1 MFSVLGAPLF
11 RRAETDGTPVMVVLL
26 GEREAVMPLR
36 SLQAEFDIDDE
47 SADGEMLA
55 LIAGALDFVT
65 GLRLGDKLPAEV
77 LSGKA
82 SWQPDPA
89 HLRLAGAR
97 LRLQLVGW
105 LTAGTAPAGADLAP
119 DHLLHAEDD
128 PAVRQRIQEAFD
140 RAAAELGLPDKAAV
154 VRLVENLAEELAF
167 IEALRDRLLRRVT
180 LMTAKIKRF
189 ACASRRDGTPMET
202 QTQVRR
208 LAAEALRQIGRRFE
222 ELDAQTGEV
231 MSALR
236 NADSQR
242 AFIRSNRDWLYR
254 SLRAWEPIL
263 GEWDKVEDE
272 CPRGLLPR
280 TYRFLAPRFMS
291 VTEWVSQTR
300 PPAAKEQVR
309 RMEW

>member
-1 MFSVLGAPLF
+1 MLGAPLF

-55 LIAGALDFVT
+55 LIAGALDFVA
-65 GLRLGDKLPAEV
+65 GLRLGDPLPAEV

-89 HLRLAGAR
+89 HLRLASAR

-128 PAVRQRIQEAFD
+128 PTVRQRIQEAFD
-140 RAAAELGLPDKAAV
+140 RAAEELGLPDKAAV

-180 LMTAKIKRF
+180 LMTAKIERF

-202 QTQVRR
+202 LTQMRR

-236 NADSQR
+236 NVDSQR

-272 CPRGLLPR
+272 CPRGLLAQ

-300 PPAAKEQVR
+300 PPATKEQVR